1 MMANPYYPHLFSPIT
16 VRDKRIKNRI
26 VSAPHCGPNMFRCG
40 EGGYSNFT
48 ETAVQYFG
56 ALARGGAGIVNT
68 GHLGVD
74 PRYYLGNNAELF
86 NFFST
91 HSIHEHTLPV
101 MHMMTDMIHSYGA
114 LASIELNHGG
124 MFCTPVTPGTPLLWP
139 SEETAETAE
148 GPLPVKAMDE
158 KDMEEVAGYFANA
171 ALIGK
176 RGGFDIVNVHAGHDW
191 LLGAFLSPLD
201 NRRTDAYGGSVQ
213 NRARFLCM
221 VLKRIRHE
229 VGEDMLIEVRLSA
242 SELAPGGITLE
253 DTVETVRLIAPYVD
267 IVQCSA
273 GRIRD
278 VSTSG
283 FTFPLQYM
291 ERGCNTYLARRVR
304 AETGVLT
311 ETIGGIGTPDMAEN
325 LVQDGTADFV
335 GMARAWIA
343 DPDWARKAQAGHA
356 QDIRPCIRCLRC
368 MHFSDPPQSGL
379 SVCTVNP
386 RRRFPHPLSPGQLSF
401 HSKHVA
407 VVGGGPAGMQAA
419 LELAQKG
426 HTVTLFEQ
434 NKRLGGLL
442 EYAAHI
448 PFKHDIAC
456 YRSYLE
462 HMVRSQANIK
472 LCLGT
477 KASPALLQQAGGFD
491 AVVLALGAKPF
502 IPGIPVEAGV
512 NVFHAAEAFDGHT
525 FGETVAVI
533 GGGAVGCEFA
543 VYLQSLGKRVEL
555 VELRGRL
562 LADMVDMPDE
572 AYYTEYF
579 LTHELSL
586 KYKHLYACPETNR
599 VHIHTNAAC
608 VRVTQKGAVIR
619 TADGTEKLLAADTVL
634 FATGFQGQPE
644 AAAQYEDLGIE
655 VIPIG
660 DCMKAGTLLDTAL
673 TGYFAAQQV

>member
-1 MMANPYYPHLFSPIT
+1 MANVHYPHLFTPIT
-16 VRDKRIKNRI
+16 VRGKRIKNRI
-26 VSAPHCGPNMFRCG
+26 ASAPHCGPNMFRCG
-40 EGGYSNFT
+40 ENGYSNFT

-101 MHMMTDMIHSYGA
+101 MHLMTDMIHSYGA

-139 SEETAETAE
+139 SEDTVSTPN
-148 GPLPVKAMDE
+148 GPLAVKAMDE
-158 KDMEEVAGYFANA
+158 QDMHEVAEYFANA
-171 ALIGK
+171 ARIGR
-176 RGGFDIVNVHAGHDW
+176 RGGFDVVNVHAGHDW

-201 NRRTDAYGGSVQ
+201 NRRTDAYGGSVR
-213 NRARFLCM
+213 NRARFLCI
-221 VLKRIRHE
+221 VLQHVRQA

-253 DTVETVRLIAPYVD
+253 DTVQTVRLIAPYVD

-278 VSTSG
+278 GSTSG

-304 AETGVLT
+304 AETGVLV
-311 ETIGGIGTPDMAEN
+311 ETVGGIGTPEMAEG
-325 LVQDGTADFV
+325 LIKDGTADFV

-343 DPDWARKAQAGHA
+343 DPDWARKAQAGRA
-356 QDIRPCIRCLRC
+356 KEIRPCIRCLRC

-386 RRRFPHPLSPGQLSF
+386 RRRFPHPLAQGALSF
-401 HSKHVA
+401 QPKRVA

-419 LELAQKG
+419 CELAQKG
-426 HTVTLFEQ
+426 HSVTLFERSP
-434 NKRLGGLL
+434 KLGGLL
-442 EYAAHI
+442 EYADHI

-456 YRSYLE
+456 YRQHLE
-462 HMVRSQANIK
+462 YMLRSQANVEV
-472 LCLGT
+472 CLNT
-477 KASPALLQQAGGFD
+477 EATPALLQRAGRFD

-502 IPGIPVEAGV
+502 VPSIPIEAGA
-512 NVFHAAEAFDGHT
+512 NAFHAAEAFNGHT
-525 FGETVAVI
+525 FGDVVAVI

-543 VYLQSLGKRVEL
+543 VYLQSLGKHVQLAE
-555 VELRGRL
+555 VRGKL
-562 LADMVDMPDE
+562 LADMEDMPDE
-572 AYYTEYF
+572 AYYTEFF

-586 KYKHLYACPETNR
+586 KYKHLYACPETDR
-599 VHIHTNAAC
+599 VRIHTNAAC
-608 VRVTQKGAVIR
+608 VRVTREGAVVR
-619 TADGTEKLLAADTVL
+619 KASGQEVLLAADTVL

-644 AAAQYEDLGIE
+644 AAEAYEALGIE
-655 VIPIG
+655 VVPIG
-660 DCMKAGTLLDTAL
+660 DCLKAGTLLDTAL
-673 TGYFAAQQV
+673 TGYFAAQQL